1 MGDVVSHLEMAALKS
16 AIIAKEEQGRHHAGQ
31 TRAFRVKPYTAMP
44 RKRKNENAPPVRT
57 GRDGSAQDKLS
68 PEDKNGS
75 ARV

>member
-44 RKRKNENAPPVRT
+44 RKRGTTKRPAGE
-57 GRDGSAQDKLS
+57 DGARWL
-68 PEDKNGS
+68 GS
-75 ARV
+75 R